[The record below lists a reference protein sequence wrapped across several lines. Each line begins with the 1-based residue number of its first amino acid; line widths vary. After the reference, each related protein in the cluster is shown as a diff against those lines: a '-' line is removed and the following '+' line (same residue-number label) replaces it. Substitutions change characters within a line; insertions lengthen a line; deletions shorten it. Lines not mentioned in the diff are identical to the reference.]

1 MTDAWAVWLA
11 FACALALSA
20 GIERAMT
27 PQPPWRRPWG
37 SWAIQAGVF
46 GLAHGAL
53 VLLLGRPWFAAAVV
67 WALMLVVVAVNNAK
81 VRALREPFVFADY
94 EYFTDAIRHPR
105 LFVPFLGWGNA
116 LAIAVGVVAAV
127 ALGLWVEPAPAQRWA
142 LSGQLGAVL
151 GLIAA
156 AALCLAAGARQAVR
170 LSFDPERDLAGLG
183 LVASLWHGAMAA
195 RRPQPVLASPFDE
208 PPLAQSLSHT
218 PDPLWNPPP
227 SLPHLVAVQ
236 SESFFDPRPVCA
248 GIRSD
253 VLAEFDRMAASALMY
268 GALQVPAWGANTVR
282 SEFAFVSG
290 LDDALL
296 GAHRFNPYHAV
307 AAGWPVPTL
316 AGFLKR
322 RGYRTVCIH
331 PYPASFY
338 RRDRVYPLLGFDEF
352 IDIRGFTDADRC
364 GPFVGDAAVAAKI
377 AEIVESSS
385 VPVFVFAITME
396 NHGPLHLE
404 KVAPTDVADL
414 YSTAPPPGCD
424 DLTIYLRHLRNA
436 DRMIGALRHSLGR
449 SQRPASLCWFG
460 DHVPSMPGV
469 YDTLGAPAGPTAFA
483 LWSTRESRHTEPVPL
498 AAHQLAVEWLRAV
511 GLMGEI
517 SA

>member
-1 MTDAWAVWLA
+1 VTDASAVCLA
-11 FACALALSA
+11 YACALGLSA
-20 GIERAMT
+20 GVERWLT
-27 PQPPWRRPWG
+27 PRPPWRRPWG

-67 WALMLVVVAVNNAK
+67 CALMLVVVVVNNAK

-116 LAIAVGVVAAV
+116 LAIAVGVVV
-127 ALGLWVEPAPAQRWA
+127 ALTLGLRVESAPAQRWA
-142 LSGQLGAVL
+142 LPGQLGAVL

-156 AALCLAAGARQAVR
+156 SALCLVAGTRQAVR
-170 LSFDPERDLAGLG
+170 LSFDPERDLSALG

-195 RRPQPVLASPFDE
+195 RRPPPVLASPFDE
-208 PPLAQSLSHT
+208 SKVAQSLS
-218 PDPLWNPPP
+218 DPLNPSPM
-227 SLPHLVAVQ
+227 LPHLVAVQ
-236 SESFFDPRPVCA
+236 SESFFDPRPVCP
-248 GIRSD
+248 GIRCD
-253 VLAEFDRMAASALMY
+253 VLAEFDSLAASALMH

-307 AAGWPVPTL
+307 AAGWPGPTL
-316 AGFLKR
+316 ASFLKR

-331 PYPASFY
+331 PYPVSFY

-352 IDIRGFTDADRC
+352 IDIRSFTDADRR

-404 KVAPTDVADL
+404 KVAPADAADL
-414 YSTAPPPGCD
+414 YTDALPPGCD
-424 DLTIYLRHLRNA
+424 DLTIYLRHLLNA
-436 DRMIGALRHSLGR
+436 DRMVGALRQSLGR
-449 SQRPASLCWFG
+449 SGRPASLCWFG

-469 YDTLGAPAGPTAFA
+469 YDTLGAPDGPTRFA
-483 LWSTRESRHTEPVPL
+483 LWSTHEARHTEPVPL
-498 AAHQLAVEWLRAV
+498 AAHQLAVEWLRGA
-511 GLMGEI
+511 GLMGE
-517 SA
+517 SNG

>member
-1 MTDAWAVWLA
+1 VTDAAAVWLA
-11 FACALALSA
+11 FACALALST
-20 GIERAMT
+20 GLERWLT
-27 PQPPWRRPWG
+27 PQPLWRRPWG

-46 GLAHGAL
+46 GLSHGAL
-53 VLLLGRPWFAAAVV
+53 VLLLGHPWFAAAVV
-67 WALMLVVVAVNNAK
+67 CALMLVVVVVNNAK

-116 LAIAVGVVAAV
+116 LAIAAGVVAAV
-127 ALGLWVEPAPAQRWA
+127 ALGLQVESAPAQRWA
-142 LSGQLGAVL
+142 LSGQFGAVL
-151 GLIAA
+151 GLIAT
-156 AALCLAAGARQAVR
+156 AALCLAAGARQAVC
-170 LSFDPERDLAGLG
+170 LSFDPQRDLAVLG

-195 RRPQPVLASPFDE
+195 RQPPSVLASPFDE
-208 PPLAQSLSHT
+208 PEVAQSLSH
-218 PDPLWNPPP
+218 PSNPSP

-236 SESFFDPRPVCA
+236 SESFFDPRAVCP
-248 GIRSD
+248 GIRRD
-253 VLAEFDRMAASALMY
+253 VLAEFDSVAASSLMH
-268 GALQVPAWGANTVR
+268 GTLQVPAWGANTVR

-296 GAHRFNPYHAV
+296 GAHRFNPYQAV
-307 AAGWPVPTL
+307 AGGWTVPTL
-316 AGFLKR
+316 ASFLKH

-352 IDIRGFTDADRC
+352 IDIRSFTDADRC

-377 AEIVESSS
+377 AAIVESSS
-385 VPVFVFAITME
+385 EPVFVFAITME

-404 KVAPTDVADL
+404 KVAPTDVAEL
-414 YSTAPPPGCD
+414 YCDAPPPGCD

-436 DRMIGALRHSLGR
+436 DRMIGALRQSLDR
-449 SQRPASLCWFG
+449 SDRPASLCWFG

-469 YDTLGAPAGPTAFA
+469 YETLGSPVGPTAFA
-483 LWSTRESRHTEPVPL
+483 LWSTHGARRSEPVPL
-498 AAHQLAVEWLRAV
+498 AAHQLAVEWLRAL
-511 GLMGEI
+511 GLMD
-517 SA
+517 AR

>member
-1 MTDAWAVWLA
+1 MTDVWAVGLA
-11 FACALALSA
+11 YACGLALSA
-20 GIERAMT
+20 SIERWLT
-27 PQPPWRRPWG
+27 PQPPWRRPLG

-46 GLAHGAL
+46 GLLHGAL

-67 WALMLVVVAVNNAK
+67 CALMLVVVVVNNAK

-116 LAIAVGVVAAV
+116 LAIAVGVVAALT
-127 ALGLWVEPAPAQRWA
+127 LGLRVESAPAQRWA
-142 LSGQLGAVL
+142 LSGQLGALL
-151 GLIAA
+151 GLIAVSV
-156 AALCLAAGARQAVR
+156 LCLAAGARQAVR
-170 LSFDPERDLAGLG
+170 LSFEPERDLVGLG

-195 RRPQPVLASPFDE
+195 RRPPLVLASPFDE
-208 PPLAQSLSHT
+208 SAVAQPLSHLLT
-218 PDPLWNPPP
+218 PLRM
-227 SLPHLVAVQ
+227 LPHLVAVQ
-236 SESFFDPRPVCA
+236 SESFFDPRPVCPGMRA
-248 GIRSD
+248 D
-253 VLAEFDRMAASALMY
+253 VLAEFDSLAASALMH

-316 AGFLKR
+316 ASFLKR

-352 IDIRGFTDADRC
+352 IDVRGFTDADRC
-364 GPFVGDAAVAAKI
+364 GPFVGDAAVATRI
-377 AEIVESSS
+377 AEIIESSTE
-385 VPVFVFAITME
+385 PVFVFAITME

-414 YSTAPPPGCD
+414 YTDAPPAGCD

-469 YDTLGAPAGPTAFA
+469 YDALGAPAGPTAFA
-483 LWSTRESRHTEPVPL
+483 LWSTRESRRTEPVPL

-511 GLMGEI
+511 GLMGDL

>member
-1 MTDAWAVWLA
+1 VTEASAVWLA
-11 FACALALSA
+11 FACGLALSA

-67 WALMLVVVAVNNAK
+67 CALTLVVVVVNNAK
-81 VRALREPFVFADY
+81 VRALREPFLFADY

-116 LAIAVGVVAAV
+116 LAITVGVVAALT
-127 ALGLWVEPAPAQRWA
+127 LGLRVESAPAQRWA

-151 GLIAA
+151 GLIAVS
-156 AALCLAAGARQAVR
+156 ALCLAAGARQAVR
-170 LSFDPERDLAGLG
+170 LSFEPESDLAGLG

-195 RRPQPVLASPFDE
+195 RCAPPVLPSPFDE
-208 PPLAQSLSHT
+208 PVVAQSLSH
-218 PDPLWNPPP
+218 PSRPPP
-227 SLPHLVAVQ
+227 LLPHLVAVQ

-253 VLAEFDRMAASALMY
+253 VLAKFDRLTESSLMH

-316 AGFLKR
+316 ASFLKR

-377 AEIVESSS
+377 AQIVDSSS
-385 VPVFVFAITME
+385 EPVFVFAITME

-414 YSTAPPPGCD
+414 YTVAPPPGCD

-436 DRMIGALRHSLGR
+436 DRMIGELRESLGR

-469 YDTLGAPAGPTAFA
+469 YEAIGVPDGASRFL
-483 LWSTRESRHTEPVPL
+483 LWHSTRSCPGEVGPL
-498 AAHQLAVEWLRAV
+498 SAHQLAVAWMSRL
-511 GLMGEI
+511 GLMGNP
-517 SA
+517 SL

>member
-1 MTDAWAVWLA
+1 VTDASAVWLA
-11 FACALALSA
+11 FACGLALSG
-20 GIERAMT
+20 GIERRMT

-37 SWAIQAGVF
+37 SWAIQAGVY
-46 GLAHGAL
+46 GLAHGVL
-53 VLLLGRPWFAAAVV
+53 VLLLGHPWFAAAVV
-67 WALMLVVVAVNNAK
+67 CALMLVVVVVNNAK

-116 LAIAVGVVAAV
+116 LAIAVGVVAAMV
-127 ALGLWVEPAPAQRWA
+127 LGLRVEPAPEQRWA

-151 GLIAA
+151 GLIGT
-156 AALCLAAGARQAVR
+156 AALSLAAGARQAVR
-170 LSFDPERDLAGLG
+170 LSFDPERDVVGLG

-195 RRPQPVLASPFDE
+195 RRSPPVLVSPFDE
-208 PPLAQSLSHT
+208 ALMAQPL
-218 PDPLWNPPP
+218 DPLNPSPM
-227 SLPHLVAVQ
+227 LPHLVAVQ

-248 GIRSD
+248 SIRRD
-253 VLAEFDRMAASALMY
+253 VLAEFDNLAASALMH
-268 GALQVPAWGANTVR
+268 GTLQVPAWGANTVR
-282 SEFAFVSG
+282 SEFAFLSG

-296 GAHRFNPYHAV
+296 GAHSFNPYHAV
-307 AAGWPVPTL
+307 AGGWPVPTL
-316 AGFLKR
+316 AGFLKH

-338 RRDRVYPLLGFDEF
+338 QRDRVYPLLGFDEF
-352 IDIRGFTDADRC
+352 IDIRAFAEADRC

-377 AEIVESSS
+377 TAIVESSS

-404 KVAPTDVADL
+404 KATPGDVADL
-414 YSTAPPPGCD
+414 YIDAPPPGCET
-424 DLTIYLRHLRNA
+424 LTIYLRHLRNA

-460 DHVPSMPGV
+460 DHVPSMPDV
-469 YDTLGAPAGPTAFA
+469 YDALGAPSGPTGFA
-483 LWSTRESRHTEPVPL
+483 LWSTRATHQTEPVAL
-498 AAHQLAVEWLRAV
+498 AAHQLAVEWLRGA
-511 GLMGEI
+511 GLMGKI

>member
-1 MTDAWAVWLA
+1 MTEASAVWLA
-11 FACALALSA
+11 FACALALST
-20 GIERAMT
+20 GLERWLT
-27 PQPPWRRPWG
+27 PQPLWRRPWG

-46 GLAHGAL
+46 GLSHGAL
-53 VLLLGRPWFAAAVV
+53 VLLLGHPWFAAAVV
-67 WALMLVVVAVNNAK
+67 CALMLVVVVVNNAK

-116 LAIAVGVVAAV
+116 LAIAAGVVAAV
-127 ALGLWVEPAPAQRWA
+127 ALGLQVESAPAQRWA
-142 LSGQLGAVL
+142 LSGQFGAVL
-151 GLIAA
+151 GLIAS

-170 LSFDPERDLAGLG
+170 LSFDPQRDLAGLG

-195 RRPQPVLASPFDE
+195 RQPPPVLASPFDE
-208 PPLAQSLSHT
+208 SVVAQSLSH
-218 PDPLWNPPP
+218 PSNPSPM
-227 SLPHLVAVQ
+227 LPHLVAVQ
-236 SESFFDPRPVCA
+236 SESFFDPRAVCP
-248 GIRSD
+248 GIRRD
-253 VLAEFDRMAASALMY
+253 VLAEFDSVAASSLMH

-307 AAGWPVPTL
+307 AAGWQVPTL
-316 AGFLKR
+316 ASFLKR

-352 IDIRGFTDADRC
+352 IDIRSFGDADRC
-364 GPFVGDAAVAAKI
+364 GPFVGDAAVAARI
-377 AEIVESSS
+377 AAIVESSS
-385 VPVFVFAITME
+385 MPVFVFAITME

-404 KVAPTDVADL
+404 KVAPADAADL
-414 YSTAPPPGCD
+414 YTDTPLPGCD
-424 DLTIYLRHLRNA
+424 DLAIYLRHLRNA
-436 DRMIGALRHSLGR
+436 DRMIGALRQSLG
-449 SQRPASLCWFG
+449 SGERPASLCWFG

-469 YDTLGAPAGPTAFA
+469 YDTIGVPDGTSRFLIWHSTQSGLGDVRPM
-483 LWSTRESRHTEPVPL
+483 R
-498 AAHQLAVEWLRAV
+498 AHQLAVAWMSRI
-511 GLMGEI
+511 GLIDAE
-517 SA
+517 SV

>member
-1 MTDAWAVWLA
+1 MTDAAAVWLA
-11 FACALALSA
+11 FACAVALSA

-37 SWAIQAGVF
+37 SWAIQAGVV

-67 WALMLVVVAVNNAK
+67 CALMLVVVVVNNAK
-81 VRALREPFVFADY
+81 VRALREPFVFADH

-116 LAIAVGVVAAV
+116 LAIAVGVVAALT
-127 ALGLWVEPAPAQRWA
+127 LGLRVESAPAQRWA
-142 LSGQLGAVL
+142 LSGQLGALL
-151 GLIAA
+151 GLIATA
-156 AALCLAAGARQAVR
+156 VLCLATGARQAVR
-170 LSFDPERDLAGLG
+170 LSFEPERDLVGLG
-183 LVASLWHGAMAA
+183 LVASLWHGAMAV
-195 RRPQPVLASPFDE
+195 RGPPPVLASPFGE
-208 PPLAQSLSHT
+208 PEVAQSLSH
-218 PDPLWNPPP
+218 PVNPSPL
-227 SLPHLVAVQ
+227 LPHLVAVQ
-236 SESFFDPRPVCA
+236 SESFFDPRPVCP
-248 GIRSD
+248 GIRSE
-253 VLAEFDRMAASALMY
+253 VLAEFDSLAASALMH

-296 GAHRFNPYHAV
+296 DAHRFNPYHAV

-352 IDIRGFTDADRC
+352 IDIRSFADAERC
-364 GPFVGDAAVAAKI
+364 GPFVGDAAVATKI

-385 VPVFVFAITME
+385 EPVFVFAITME

-404 KVAPTDVADL
+404 KVASTDVAEL
-414 YSTAPPPGCD
+414 YTAAPPAGCD

-449 SQRPASLCWFG
+449 SERPASLCWFG

-469 YDTLGAPAGPTAFA
+469 YDALGAPDGPTRYA
-483 LWSTRESRHTEPVPL
+483 LWSSAAVRHTEPAPL
-498 AAHQLAVEWLRAV
+498 AVHQLAVEWMRGV
-511 GLMGEI
+511 GLMGD
-517 SA
+517 ANG

>member
-1 MTDAWAVWLA
+1 MTDAVSVWLA
-11 FACALALSA
+11 FACGLALSA
-20 GIERAMT
+20 VIERWMT

-53 VLLLGRPWFAAAVV
+53 VLLLGHPWFAAAVV
-67 WALMLVVVAVNNAK
+67 CALMLVAVVVNNAK

-127 ALGLWVEPAPAQRWA
+127 TLGLRVESAPGQRWA

-151 GLIAA
+151 ALFAT
-156 AALCLAAGARQAVR
+156 AALCMAAGARQAVR
-170 LSFDPERDLAGLG
+170 LSFEPERDLAGLG

-195 RRPQPVLASPFDE
+195 RRMPRVLASPFDE
-208 PPLAQSLSHT
+208 PEVAQSMSH
-218 PDPLWNPPP
+218 PSNP
-227 SLPHLVAVQ
+227 SALLPHLVAVQ
-236 SESFFDPRPVCA
+236 SESFFDPRAVCP
-248 GIRSD
+248 GIRAD
-253 VLAEFDRMAASALMY
+253 VLDEFDRLAASSLMH
-268 GALQVPAWGANTVR
+268 GELQVPAWGANTVR

-296 GAHRFNPYHAV
+296 AAHRFNPYHAV
-307 AAGWPVPTL
+307 AAGWQVPTL
-316 AGFLKR
+316 AGFLRR

-338 RRDRVYPLLGFDEF
+338 QRDRVYPLLGFDEF
-352 IDIRGFTDADRC
+352 IDIRAFADSERC

-377 AEIVESSS
+377 AEIVESARE
-385 VPVFVFAITME
+385 PVFVFAITME

-404 KVAPTDVADL
+404 KVAPTDEADL
-414 YSTAPPPGCD
+414 YTAAPPAGCD

-436 DRMIGALRHSLGR
+436 DRMIGALRGSLGR
-449 SQRPASLCWFG
+449 SARPASLCWFG
-460 DHVPSMPGV
+460 DHVPSMPDV
-469 YDTLGAPAGPTAFA
+469 YDTLGAPDGPTRFA
-483 LWSTRESRHTEPVPL
+483 VWSSRGTRNTQPVKL
-498 AAHQLAVEWLRAV
+498 AAHQLAAAWLHAV
-511 GLMGEI
+511 GVMGAI
-517 SA
+517 SD

>member
-1 MTDAWAVWLA
+1 MTEAAEVLWSAL
-11 FACALALSA
+11 CGLALSV
-20 GIERAMT
+20 GIECWLR
-27 PQPPWRRPWG
+27 PQPAWQRPWG
-37 SWAIQAGVF
+37 CWAIHASVF
-46 GLAHGAL
+46 GLVHGAL
-53 VLLLGRPWFAAAVV
+53 VLLLGHPWFAAAVV
-67 WALMLVVVAVNNAK
+67 CALMLVVVLVNNAK

-116 LAIAVGVVAAV
+116 LAIVVGTVVAV
-127 ALGLWVEPAPAQRWA
+127 VLGLSLESVPDDRW
-142 LSGQLGAVL
+142 LLQGQLGGVL

-156 AALCLAAGARQAVR
+156 SGLCLAAGARQAVR
-170 LSFDPERDLAGLG
+170 LSFEPERDLVGLG

-195 RRPQPVLASPFDE
+195 RGAPPVLASPFDE
-208 PPLAQSLSHT
+208 PVVAQSLS
-218 PDPLWNPPP
+218 DPANASP

-236 SESFFDPRPVCA
+236 SESFFDPRPVCPGMRA
-248 GIRSD
+248 D
-253 VLAEFDRMAASALMY
+253 VLAEFDSLAASALMH

-296 GAHRFNPYHAV
+296 GAHRFNPYQAI
-307 AAGWPVPTL
+307 AGGWTVPTL
-316 AGFLKR
+316 ASFLKR

-352 IDIRGFTDADRC
+352 IDIRSFADADRC

-377 AEIVESSS
+377 AAIVESSS
-385 VPVFVFAITME
+385 EPVFVFAITME

-404 KVAPTDVADL
+404 KVAPTDVAEL
-414 YSTAPPPGCD
+414 YTDTPPPGCD

-436 DRMIGALRHSLGR
+436 DRMIGALRQSLGR
-449 SQRPASLCWFG
+449 SDRPASLCWFG
-460 DHVPSMPGV
+460 DHVPSMPRV
-469 YDTLGAPAGPTAFA
+469 YDTIGVPDGTSRFLIWHSKQSGLGDVRPM
-483 LWSTRESRHTEPVPL
+483 R
-498 AAHQLAVEWLRAV
+498 AHQLAVAWMSRL
-511 GLMGEI
+511 GLMDAP
-517 SA
+517 SF

>member
-1 MTDAWAVWLA
+1 VGLA
-11 FACALALSA
+11 FACALALSV
-20 GIERAMT
+20 GIERWLT
-27 PQPPWRRPWG
+27 PQPPWRRPLG
-37 SWAIQAGVF
+37 SWVIQAGVF
-46 GLAHGAL
+46 GLLHGAL

-67 WALMLVVVAVNNAK
+67 CAMMLVVVVVNNAK

-116 LAIAVGVVAAV
+116 LAIAAGVAA
-127 ALGLWVEPAPAQRWA
+127 ALTLGLRGESAAAQRWA

-151 GLIAA
+151 GLIAVS
-156 AALCLAAGARQAVR
+156 ALCLAAGARQAVR
-170 LSFDPERDLAGLG
+170 LSFEPESDLAGLG
-183 LVASLWHGAMAA
+183 LVASLWHGAMAS
-195 RRPQPVLASPFDE
+195 RRPPPVLASPFDE
-208 PPLAQSLSHT
+208 PPRAQSLGQT
-218 PDPLWNPPP
+218 ADPLLNPPP
-227 SLPHLVAVQ
+227 LLPHLVAVQ
-236 SESFFDPRPVCA
+236 SESFFDPRAVCA

-253 VLAEFDRMAASALMY
+253 VLAEFDRMAVSALMH

-352 IDIRGFTDADRC
+352 IDIRGFTDADRY

-377 AEIVESSS
+377 AQIVESSS
-385 VPVFVFAITME
+385 EPVFVFAITME

-414 YSTAPPPGCD
+414 YTDAPPPGCD

-436 DRMIGALRHSLGR
+436 DRMIGELRESLGR

-460 DHVPSMPGV
+460 DHVPSMPEV
-469 YDTLGAPAGPTAFA
+469 YDAIGLPDGSSHFL
-483 LWSTRESRHTEPVPL
+483 LWHSTRSCRGDVGPL
-498 AAHQLAVEWLRAV
+498 SAHQLAVAWMSRL
-511 GLMGEI
+511 GLMGNP
-517 SA
+517 SL

>member
-1 MTDAWAVWLA
+1 MTDASAVWLA

-37 SWAIQAGVF
+37 SWAIHAGVF

-53 VLLLGRPWFAAAVV
+53 VLLLGQPWFAAAVV
-67 WALMLVVVAVNNAK
+67 CALMLVAVVVNNAK
-81 VRALREPFVFADY
+81 MRALREPFVFADY

-116 LAIAVGVVAAV
+116 LAIAAGVVVAV
-127 ALGLWVEPAPAQRWA
+127 ALGLQVESAPGQRWV

-151 GLIAA
+151 GLIAT

-170 LSFDPERDLAGLG
+170 LSFDPQRDLAGLG
-183 LVASLWHGAMAA
+183 LVASFWHGAMAA
-195 RRPQPVLASPFDE
+195 RQPPPVLASPFDE
-208 PPLAQSLSHT
+208 SVVAQSLSH
-218 PDPLWNPPP
+218 P
-227 SLPHLVAVQ
+227 SSPSPMLPHLVAVQ
-236 SESFFDPRPVCA
+236 SESFFDPRAVCP
-248 GIRSD
+248 GIRRD
-253 VLAEFDRMAASALMY
+253 VLAEFDSAAASSLMH

-316 AGFLKR
+316 ASFLKH

-352 IDIRGFTDADRC
+352 IDIRSFTDADRC

-377 AEIVESSS
+377 AAIVESSS
-385 VPVFVFAITME
+385 EPVFVFAITME

-404 KVAPTDVADL
+404 KVVPTDVAEL
-414 YSTAPPPGCD
+414 YCDAPPPGCD

-436 DRMIGALRHSLGR
+436 DRMIGALRQSLGR
-449 SQRPASLCWFG
+449 SDRPASLCWFG
-460 DHVPSMPGV
+460 DHVPSMPDV
-469 YDTLGAPAGPTAFA
+469 YDTIGVPDGTSRFLIWHSTQSGLGDVRPM
-483 LWSTRESRHTEPVPL
+483 R
-498 AAHQLAVEWLRAV
+498 AHQLAVAWMSRL
-511 GLMGEI
+511 GLMDAP
-517 SA
+517 SL

>member
-1 MTDAWAVWLA
+1 MTDALAVWLA

-20 GIERAMT
+20 VIERAMT

-37 SWAIQAGVF
+37 SWAVQAGVF

-53 VLLLGRPWFAAAVV
+53 LLLLGRPWFAAAVV
-67 WALMLVVVAVNNAK
+67 CALMLVVVVVNNAK

-116 LAIAVGVVAAV
+116 LAIAVGVVAALT
-127 ALGLWVEPAPAQRWA
+127 LGLRIESAPAQRWA
-142 LSGQLGAVL
+142 LSGQFGAAL
-151 GLIAA
+151 GLIAVS
-156 AALCLAAGARQAVR
+156 ALCLAAGARQAVR
-170 LSFDPERDLAGLG
+170 LSFEPGRDLDALG

-195 RRPQPVLASPFDE
+195 RRPPPVLASPFDE
-208 PPLAQSLSHT
+208 LEVAQSLSY
-218 PDPLWNPPP
+218 LLNPSP

-248 GIRSD
+248 SIRRD
-253 VLAEFDRMAASALMY
+253 VLVEFDRLTASALLH
-268 GALQVPAWGANTVR
+268 GELQVPAWGANTVR

-316 AGFLKR
+316 ASFLKR

-338 RRDRVYPLLGFDEF
+338 RRDCVYPLLGFDEF
-352 IDIRGFTDADRC
+352 IDVRSFADADRC

-385 VPVFVFAITME
+385 EPVFVFAITME

-404 KVAPTDVADL
+404 KVAPTDAAEL
-414 YSTAPPPGCD
+414 YTDAQPAGCD

-436 DRMIGALRHSLGR
+436 DRMIGALRQSLGR
-449 SQRPASLCWFG
+449 SERPASLCWFG

-469 YDTLGAPAGPTAFA
+469 YDTIGAPDGASRFLLWHSTSSGPGD
-483 LWSTRESRHTEPVPL
+483 VGPL
-498 AAHQLAVEWLRAV
+498 SAHQLAVTWMSQL
-511 GLMGEI
+511 GLMGTA
-517 SA
+517 SL

>member
-1 MTDAWAVWLA
+1 MWLA

-20 GIERAMT
+20 GLERWLT
-27 PQPPWRRPWG
+27 PQPLWRRPWG

-46 GLAHGAL
+46 GLSHGAL
-53 VLLLGRPWFAAAVV
+53 VLLLGHPWFAAAVV
-67 WALMLVVVAVNNAK
+67 CALMLVVVVVNNAK

-116 LAIAVGVVAAV
+116 LAIAAGVVAAV
-127 ALGLWVEPAPAQRWA
+127 ALGLRVESAPAQRWA

-151 GLIAA
+151 GLIAT

-170 LSFDPERDLAGLG
+170 LSFEPERDLVGLG
-183 LVASLWHGAMAA
+183 LLASLWHGAMAA
-195 RRPQPVLASPFDE
+195 RQPPPVLASPFDE
-208 PPLAQSLSHT
+208 PEVAQSLSH
-218 PDPLWNPPP
+218 PSNPSPT
-227 SLPHLVAVQ
+227 LPHLVAVQ
-236 SESFFDPRPVCA
+236 SESFFDPRPVCP
-248 GIRSD
+248 GIRRD
-253 VLAEFDRMAASALMY
+253 VLAEFDSLAASALMH

-316 AGFLKR
+316 ASFLKR

-338 RRDRVYPLLGFDEF
+338 RRDRVNPLLGFDEF
-352 IDIRGFTDADRC
+352 IDIRSFADADRC

-377 AEIVESSS
+377 AAIVESSS

-414 YSTAPPPGCD
+414 YSDAPPPGCD

-436 DRMIGALRHSLGR
+436 DRMIGELRQSLGR
-449 SQRPASLCWFG
+449 SERPASLCWFG

-469 YDTLGAPAGPTAFA
+469 YDRIGVPDGTSRFLV
-483 LWSTRESRHTEPVPL
+483 WHSTRSGLGDVRPMR
-498 AAHQLAVEWLRAV
+498 AHQLAVAWMSRI
-511 GLMGEI
+511 GLMDAE
-517 SA
+517 SV

>member
-1 MTDAWAVWLA
+1 LA
-11 FACALALSA
+11 FACGLALSA

-27 PQPPWRRPWG
+27 PQPLWLRPWG
-37 SWAIQAGVF
+37 SWAIHAGVF
-46 GLAHGAL
+46 GLTHGAL
-53 VLLLGRPWFAAAVV
+53 VLLLGHPWFAAAVV
-67 WALMLVVVAVNNAK
+67 CALMLVVVLVNNAK
-81 VRALREPFVFADY
+81 VRALREPFVFADH

-116 LAIAVGVVAAV
+116 LAIAVGALAAV
-127 ALGLWVEPAPAQRWA
+127 ALGLQVESAPVQRWT
-142 LSGQLGAVL
+142 LSGQLGSVL
-151 GLIAA
+151 ALIAVSG
-156 AALCLAAGARQAVR
+156 LCLAAGARQAVR
-170 LSFDPERDLAGLG
+170 LSFEPERDLAALG

-195 RRPQPVLASPFDE
+195 RRAPPTLASPFDDSHV
-208 PPLAQSLSHT
+208 AQSLSH
-218 PDPLWNPPP
+218 PSNPSPM
-227 SLPHLVAVQ
+227 LPHLVAVQ
-236 SESFFDPRPVCA
+236 SESFFDPRPVWP
-248 GIRSD
+248 GIRVD
-253 VLAEFDRMAASALMY
+253 VLAEFDSLTASALMH

-296 GAHRFNPYHAV
+296 GAHRFNPYQAV

-316 AGFLKR
+316 ASFLKR

-352 IDIRGFTDADRC
+352 IDIRSFADADRC

-377 AEIVESSS
+377 AEVVESSN

-404 KVAPTDVADL
+404 KVAPKDVAEL
-414 YSTAPPPGCD
+414 YTDGPPSGCD

-436 DRMIGALRHSLGR
+436 DRMIGELRQSLGR
-449 SQRPASLCWFG
+449 SPRPASLCWFG

-469 YDTLGAPAGPTAFA
+469 YETLGAPVGSTAFA
-483 LWSTRESRHTEPVPL
+483 LWSTHETRHSEPVPL
-498 AAHQLAVEWLRAV
+498 AAHQLAIEWLRAV
-511 GLMGEI
+511 GLMD
-517 SA
+517 AR